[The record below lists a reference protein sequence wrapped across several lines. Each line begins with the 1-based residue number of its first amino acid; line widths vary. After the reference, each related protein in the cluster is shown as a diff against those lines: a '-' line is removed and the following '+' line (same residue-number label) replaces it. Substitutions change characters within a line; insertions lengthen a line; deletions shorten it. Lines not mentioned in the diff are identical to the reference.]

1 MDFYRVFVWNGIS
14 QENELIKSLQPP
26 RERQGSGRHDIPA
39 KDGVIYCSKSP
50 VSAIAELLQ
59 GFRGSTITNKV
70 FSCPDGKVR
79 ALIRIAIGKDVNLI
93 DLNDPKTLLKLKWKP
108 SQVASMQRAI
118 TQNISRLLFDKG
130 VDGFTWWSILEAS
143 WVNATLF
150 QSRIVKYI
158 NVVGQVITLETKL
171 PEVVEA
177 AKILKIRIE
186 T

>member
-1 MDFYRVFVWNGIS
+1 MDFYRVFIWDGIS
-14 QENELIKSLQPP
+14 QENRIIKSMYPP
-26 RERQGSGRHDIPA
+26 RERQGSGRHDIPD

-70 FSCPDGKVR
+70 FSSPDGKVR
-79 ALIRIAIGKDVNLI
+79 VLIRFAIGKNVKLI
-93 DLNDPKTLLKLKWKP
+93 DLNDPKTLSKFKWKP
-108 SQVASMQRAI
+108 SQVASMQRAT
-118 TQNISRLLFDKG
+118 TQNMSRLLFEKG
-130 VDGFTWWSILEAS
+130 VDGFTWWSMLEAS

-150 QSRIVKYI
+150 QSRIAKYI
-158 NVVGQVITLETKL
+158 NGIGEVVTLDAKL

-186 T
+186 P